1 MGRVSRFKG
10 VSLGQ
15 TLEGGEAVS
24 HADTAPGVGEQ
35 TERKKQYKDPSQ
47 ECSWGLRR
55 WAGESCS

>member
-10 VSLGQ
+10 VSLEQ

-55 WAGESCS
+55 